1 MSNEVEQWPV
11 ASARSRHVP
20 DRFVS
25 TCGGIWDAVSE
36 WRSFCYCLSPSTQ
49 PRNGYFFFC
58 SCCARVWAASRSG
71 AAISEFSVEAN
82 RCCEAAEGRAASKTR
97 VPRNVRP
104 PSRLVLYPTRSPAV
118 FIRPVPLTR
127 TCSITRRTVGAGGRT
142 VGVQI

>member
-49 PRNGYFFFC
+49 PRNGYFFFVPA
-58 SCCARVWAASRSG
+58 ARAYGRRRG
-71 AAISEFSVEAN
+71 VEPPFPNSLLKPTVAVKQP
-82 RCCEAAEGRAASKTR
+82 RAVQLARPVCLVMS
-97 VPRNVRP
+97 RP